1 MEWRIDVN
9 KRKLRKFRRKVL
21 LFFVLI
27 ILFTSVGLYSFS
39 IWVRPKIILLTQSY
53 AKNEISQTIDVEVKK
68 VMLEEFFSYDKIVTI
83 TRDSENR
90 VNSVSSDTT
99 LINRFTNDLGIAIGD
114 ELDKKSQIK
123 HKIPISNLFGIE
135 LFAGLGPSIPVRFY
149 PVSVTNADITHSFEE
164 AGINQTIHTINLT
177 VSVDMAIMVPLAQ
190 SVVKTTSTMP
200 IAQTLI
206 VGTVPDAYIK
216 R

>member
-1 MEWRIDVN
+1 MNKKILKKIKRRI
-9 KRKLRKFRRKVL
+9 L
-21 LFFVLI
+21 LFF
-27 ILFTSVGLYSFS
+27 ILTILLLSIGLYAFS

-53 AKNEISQTIDVEVKK
+53 AKNEISQIIDTEVKK

-99 LINRFTNDLGIAIGD
+99 LINRFTNDLGMAIGN
-114 ELDKKSQIK
+114 ELDKKSIIK
-123 HKIPISNLFGIE
+123 HKIPITNLLGIE
-135 LFAGLGPSIPVRFY
+135 LFAGIGPSIPIRFY
-149 PVSVTNADITHSFEE
+149 PVSVTNADITHTFEE

-190 SVVKTTSTMP
+190 SVITTTSTMP

-206 VGTVPDAYIK
+206 VGTVPDAYVNRK
-216 R
+216 